1 MKIIKIN
8 TNLELTTHEFPEGS
22 IQEQN
27 DALRDLIGD
36 GCGIYERVM
45 PRRLYTDLHMEAR
58 TTGIPGQCVSMLV
71 DGEGLSKDSVSPNPV
86 GCYLYETDKHG
97 CLIVGNILFVGEKWD
112 DDGIDFCGID
122 RNVFDVLEAQLKDII
137 YKMKRAKGAMRK

>member
-45 PRRLYTDLHMEAR
+45 PRRLYTDLHMEAH
-58 TTGIPGQCVSMLV
+58 TTMIPGQCVSMLV
-71 DGEGLSKDSVSPNPV
+71 DGEGLFKDSISLNPV
-86 GCYLYETDKHG
+86 GCYLYGTDKHG
-97 CLIVGNILFVGEKWD
+97 CPIVGDILFVGEKWA
-112 DDGIDFCGID
+112 DDGINFCGIAGD
-122 RNVFDVLEAQLKDII
+122 VFEVLEAQLKDMAQ
-137 YKMKRAKGAMRK
+137 KMKQTKGAIG